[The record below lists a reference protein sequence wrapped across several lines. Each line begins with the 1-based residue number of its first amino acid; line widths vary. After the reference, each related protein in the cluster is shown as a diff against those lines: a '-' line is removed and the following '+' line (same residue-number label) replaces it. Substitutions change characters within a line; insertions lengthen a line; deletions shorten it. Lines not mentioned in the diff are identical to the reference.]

1 MSQPLTFRFKFRL
14 PASEKPPLGL
24 PPFVIDLS
32 RASQKPDVLGML
44 ADGKAPIPNNL
55 QGLTKG
61 ELSSLGINKVRLSK
75 KHGSRYVD
83 LIPKRYDS

>member
-1 MSQPLTFRFKFRL
+1 MSQPFTFKFKFRL

-24 PPFVIDLS
+24 PPLVIDLS
-32 RASQKPDVLGML
+32 NGSQKPDVLAML
-44 ADGKAPIPNNL
+44 AEGKAPIPESL

-61 ELSSLGINKVRLSK
+61 QMSSLGINRIRLSK

-83 LIPKRYDS
+83 VTPKRYDS

>member
-1 MSQPLTFRFKFRL
+1 MSQPFTFKFKFRL

-24 PPFVIDLS
+24 PPLVIDLS
-32 RASQKPDVLGML
+32 QASQKPDVLGML
-44 ADGKAPIPNNL
+44 ADGKAPIPNSL

-61 ELSSLGINKVRLSK
+61 QLASLGVSKVRMSK

-83 LIPKRYDS
+83 VTPKRYDS

>member
-1 MSQPLTFRFKFRL
+1 MSPLTFKFKFRL

-24 PPFVIDLS
+24 PPLIVDLS
-32 RASQKPDVLGML
+32 NGSQKPDVLGML
-44 ADGKAPIPNNL
+44 AEGKAPIPESL

-61 ELSSLGINKVRLSK
+61 QLSSLGINRIRLSK

-83 LIPKRYDS
+83 VTPKRYDS

>member
-1 MSQPLTFRFKFRL
+1 MSQPFTFKFKFRL

-24 PPFVIDLS
+24 PPLVIDLS
-32 RASQKPDVLGML
+32 NGSQKPDVLAML
-44 ADGKAPIPNNL
+44 AEGKAPIPESL

-61 ELSSLGINKVRLSK
+61 QLSSLGINRIRLSK

-83 LIPKRYDS
+83 VTPKRYDS